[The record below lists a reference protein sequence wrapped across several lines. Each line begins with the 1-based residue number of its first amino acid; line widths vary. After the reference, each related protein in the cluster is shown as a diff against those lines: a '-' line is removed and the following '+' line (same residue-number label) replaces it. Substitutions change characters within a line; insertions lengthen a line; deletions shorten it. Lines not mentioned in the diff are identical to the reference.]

1 MTYTGTVKWFNL
13 TKGYGFIAPSD
24 GQQDVFIHITALKD
38 ANISNL
44 SEGQKIRYN
53 TTTNRGKTSAIDI
66 ELV

>member
-1 MTYTGTVKWFNL
+1 MTNTGTVKWFNL

-44 SEGQKIRYN
+44 NEGQRIRYN
-53 TTTNRGKTSAIDI
+53 TTTNKGKTFATDI